1 MNYLIRLR
9 KYIRIPLSILIVCAL
24 PFNGN
29 SQSSEEL
36 TTTALHRI
44 TIEKTDTVYRF
55 YVIKPDIS
63 LMASTDLTYF
73 WYKPDTILQTHG
85 GYDGF
90 LLNGLYAV
98 FFPNKNLMEKGSFV
112 NGLKVGEWRSWYPNG
127 KLESVFHW
135 KGGMRQGQFIVYSE
149 TSEIIRS
156 GSYKNDLLEGSV
168 FEMSPDGKLEKK
180 EYRKGNLKLDKIKK
194 ENVEDS
200 TIDNNN

>member
-9 KYIRIPLSILIVCAL
+9 KYIKFPLSIFILCAFQ
-24 PFNGN
+24 FNGN

-44 TIEKTDTVYRF
+44 IIEKTDTVYRF
-55 YVIKPDIS
+55 YVTKPDMN

-149 TSEIIRS
+149 KSDIIRS

-168 FEMSPDGKLEKK
+168 FEMSSDNKLEKK
-180 EYRKGNLKLDKIKK
+180 EYKKGTIKVEKK